1 MAGSILTLVVAEPG
15 LAELGR
21 TIEARRLAIRKMI
34 EQFYHSPEEKHNTN
48 DRLKH
53 LPCSRFRHK
62 PPSLKASAGQIR
74 RLVPF
79 LAKLVAAWGPTT
91 HSPEH
96 LLVKKAMMHLFE
108 CYKSLSSS
116 SGLPMSHLK
125 SEASSYGQC
134 LKELHEKFPDKYAL
148 KPKLH
153 QFQELCSSGHRPA
166 LTGIIAMRLWRL
178 FESHVSSG
186 RGQKNC
192 QGHQHHLPHKVLLE
206 AASSKD
212 HLFQEENF

>member
-1 MAGSILTLVVAEPG
+1 MCICVFLVSSRGARDLPFSVMPDPGVSASYCFFPGVTQTMAGSILTLVVAEPG
-15 LAELGR
+15 LPELGR
-21 TIEARRLAIRKMI
+21 TIEARRLAIWKMI
-34 EQFYHSPEEKHNTN
+34 EQFY
-48 DRLKH
+48 
-53 LPCSRFRHK
+53 RHK

-108 CYKSLSSS
+108 CYKCLSSS

-134 LKELHEKFPDKYAL
+134 LKELHEKFPDKYDL

-153 QFQELCSSGHRPA
+153 QFQELCSSSHRPA
-166 LTGIIAMRLWRL
+166 LTWNYRDEDFGGCLSRM
-178 FESHVSSG
+178 
-186 RGQKNC
+186 
-192 QGHQHHLPHKVLLE
+192 
-206 AASSKD
+206 
-212 HLFQEENF
+212 